1 MCVCLVYEYVADS
14 EEATLSQCE
23 SVRSIDDM
31 EFRSKT
37 QQFFD
42 GMARLRQELVQEQQ
56 QQLQQQP
63 LQPQPLQLQHQP
75 KPKTAVSSRS
85 FYPRRVSDNI
95 THRYSLSLSF
105 SLTVSYCKPS

>member
-1 MCVCLVYEYVADS
+1 MCVCVCLVYEYVADS

-63 LQPQPLQLQHQP
+63 LQLQHQP

-95 THRYSLSLSF
+95 THR
-105 SLTVSYCKPS
+105 